1 MKRPP
6 YRFFIFH
13 KNFVASPL
21 LLAFRVLKL
30 NNFWVN
36 FKVRLNGVAT
46 FIGIVGLSVAVFV
59 LAVLLVR

>member
-21 LLAFRVLKL
+21 LLVFRVLKL